1 MDILQNNENTASP
14 RNEVPISKKAF
25 LTVHEAAAYFN
36 IGEKKLRELTN
47 GDRCPFVLYCGT
59 KRLIK
64 REKFK
69 DYLDRQFS
77 V

>member
-1 MDILQNNENTASP
+1 MDILQNNENTARP

-25 LTVHEAAAYFN
+25 LTVREAAAYFN

-69 DYLDRQFS
+69 DFLDRQFS

>member
-1 MDILQNNENTASP
+1 MESVVRSRRTI
-14 RNEVPISKKAF
+14 EVPIYEKAN
-25 LTVHEAAAYFN
+25 LTLQEAAAYFN
-36 IGEKKLRELTN
+36 IGEKKIREITE
-47 GDRCPFVLYCGT
+47 GDRCPYVLYCGT

-69 DYLDRQFS
+69 DYLEKQFS

>member
-1 MDILQNNENTASP
+1 MDILQNNENTASL
-14 RNEVPISKKAF
+14 RKEVPISKKAF
-25 LTVHEAAAYFN
+25 LTVREAAAYFN

-69 DYLDRQFS
+69 DFLDRQFS

>member
-1 MDILQNNENTASP
+1 MDILQNNENTARP

-47 GDRCPFVLYCGT
+47 GDRCPFVL
-59 KRLIK
+59 
-64 REKFK
+64 
-69 DYLDRQFS
+69 
-77 V
+77 

>member
-1 MDILQNNENTASP
+1 MDILQNNENTARP

-25 LTVHEAAAYFN
+25 LTVREAAAYFN